1 MRRVELD
8 SIPALLVI
16 LGAIIVMAFIIF
28 RFDNF
33 YLKPICLRFGEEKQ
47 MEYESYHA
55 SSRYERSTYCRYR
68 LYHDDGSYKTTVHVP
83 ISSMQLTPV
92 ERFLGITRWFLI
104 VGILIPGVWLAR
116 RLAGMDD

>member
-1 MRRVELD
+1 
-8 SIPALLVI
+8 
-16 LGAIIVMAFIIF
+16 
-28 RFDNF
+28 
-33 YLKPICLRFGEEKQ
+33 
-47 MEYESYHA
+47 
-55 SSRYERSTYCRYR
+55 
-68 LYHDDGSYKTTVHVP
+68 VHVP